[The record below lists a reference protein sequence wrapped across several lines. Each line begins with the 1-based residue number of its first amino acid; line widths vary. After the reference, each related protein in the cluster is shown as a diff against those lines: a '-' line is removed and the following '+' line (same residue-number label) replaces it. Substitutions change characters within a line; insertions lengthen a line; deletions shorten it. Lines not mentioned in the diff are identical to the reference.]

1 MKRVTPAIPSMG
13 GFFVDD
19 SGGWGSGGIFSAL
32 KAKSKKPSRYYETAY
47 DMKGV
52 QYKLLQ
58 LFFLSCVHTAR
69 IETNV
74 CFIEMMSDRKSVV

>member
-47 DMKGV
+47 DMKGLLY
-52 QYKLLQ
+52 QLLQ
-58 LFFLSCVHTAR
+58 FFSSLYILKQNMFHCNDVR
-69 IETNV
+69 
-74 CFIEMMSDRKSVV
+74 C

>member
-32 KAKSKKPSRYYETAY
+32 KAKSKKPSRHYETAY
-47 DMKGV
+47 DMKGLRY
-52 QYKLLQ
+52 QLLQ
-58 LFFLSCVHTAR
+58 FFLRYTY
-69 IETNV
+69 
-74 CFIEMMSDRKSVV
+74 

>member
-1 MKRVTPAIPSMG
+1 MKRVTPAIPPMG

-47 DMKGV
+47 DMKGMP
-52 QYKLLQ
+52 Y
-58 LFFLSCVHTAR
+58 
-69 IETNV
+69 
-74 CFIEMMSDRKSVV
+74 